1 MAEIPTLVL
10 ESITLRPMRL
20 DDAPALLR
28 IHQREGV
35 LRYFPNPSPPPIE
48 RVQRFIAGQAQRWE
62 QDGCGNWAMV
72 LNGQDEII
80 GWGGLNYLMETGETE
95 VGYLLDKPFW
105 GKGYAT
111 QAALASL
118 KDGFT
123 RLVLSEIIG
132 LVHPENLAS
141 CRVLEKCG
149 MTFQQRK
156 VYFGMEMCRY
166 TVQRDAFLSLQLTR
180 PPARDDLAL

>member
-1 MAEIPTLVL
+1 MVQIPVLNL

-20 DDAPALLR
+20 EDAPVLLR

-35 LRYFPNPSPPPIE
+35 LRYFPNPNPPPIE
-48 RVQRFIAGQAQRWE
+48 RVQRFIAGQAVHWE
-62 QDGCGNWAMV
+62 QHACGNWAIV

-80 GWGGLNYLMETGETE
+80 GWAGLQFLTETRETE
-95 VGYLLDKPFW
+95 VGYLLDQPHW

-118 KDGFT
+118 KDGFN
-123 RLVLSEIIG
+123 RLALTEIIG

-141 CRVLEKCG
+141 YRVLEKCD
-149 MTFQQRK
+149 MTFLEQKQ
-156 VYFGMEMCRY
+156 YFGMEMRRY
-166 TVQRDAFLSLQLTR
+166 RVE
-180 PPARDDLAL
+180 RDDFLARFG

>member
-1 MAEIPTLVL
+1 MAEIPILNL
-10 ESITLRPMRL
+10 KSITLRPMRL
-20 DDAPALLR
+20 DDAPALQR

-62 QDGCGNWAMV
+62 QDGCGNWAIV
-72 LNGQDEII
+72 LNGQDKII
-80 GWGGLNYLMETGETE
+80 GWAGLQFLTETSETE
-95 VGYLLDKPFW
+95 VGYLLDQPYW

-111 QAALASL
+111 RAALASME
-118 KDGFT
+118 DGFN
-123 RLVLSEIIG
+123 RLAVSEIIG

-149 MTFQQRK
+149 MTFQQHK

-166 TVQRDAFLSLQLTR
+166 TVQRDAFL
-180 PPARDDLAL
+180 ARFG